1 MTENNQ
7 VFLNHAHVFPEDVYP
22 AGALDRLVEVAEQW
36 GIDKVVCFA
45 PIPIPLDSSAIKE
58 NPWLAK
64 AAAMDGPGWLAQ
76 ALLKYPQFV
85 GFGTIDFG
93 RQDLADQV
101 KRIADL
107 GLRGIKLHPAAQE
120 INVLGEQAFQ
130 VYEEAQRQ
138 GLPIS
143 FHTGPHGFR
152 LRWDNDPLAYDE
164 VSYHFPELRI
174 ILEHVGEW
182 PFYHQM
188 VGVIYNCNRRAGP
201 GERRAYA
208 GFTSVFGILRPDGNV
223 GWPDLTPE
231 EADKVLR
238 WVGEDGAI
246 LGMDFPW
253 YGTSQYRYDIEM
265 VHKLN
270 ISEEGKRK
278 ILGGNLAALLNL
290 E

>member
-1 MTENNQ
+1 MTKNDQ
-7 VFLNHAHVFPEDVYP
+7 IFLNHAHVFPDDLYP
-22 AGALDRLVEVAEQW
+22 AGSLDQLVKITEQC

-45 PIPIPLDSSAIKE
+45 PIPTTPDSAAVKE

-64 AAAMDGPGWLAQ
+64 KAVMDCTGWLAE

-85 GFGTIDFG
+85 GFGTIDF
-93 RQDLADQV
+93 RRDDLADQV

-107 GLRGIKLHPAAQE
+107 GLRGIKLHPSVQE
-120 INVLGEQAFQ
+120 VNILGEQAFQ
-130 VYEEAQRQ
+130 VYEEAQGQ
-138 GLPIS
+138 GLPID

-152 LRWDNDPLAYDE
+152 LKWDSDPLAYDE

-188 VGVIYNCNRRAGP
+188 AGVIYNCNRRAGP
-201 GERRAYA
+201 GEIRAYA
-208 GFTSVFGILRPDGNV
+208 GFTGIFGILKPDGNLRMV
-223 GWPDLTPE
+223 SLTVE
-231 EADKVLR
+231 EAEKVLE

-253 YGTSQYRYDIEM
+253 YSVEQYPYDIEW
-265 VHKLN
+265 VRKLN
-270 ISEEGKRK
+270 ISEERKRK
-278 ILGGNLAALLNL
+278 ILGGNLAALLGMA
-290 E
+290 